1 MCSELSW
8 SKSVKQLI
16 KKTTVGLLHSIC
28 PQPYDLHRLT
38 IVYRSAPIR
47 CSRRKKN
54 WNDLERTRTPA
65 IHTRYE
71 LLSVCNGWLNY
82 HWHVHKH
89 MQRITDVTNQV
100 KLCSIFSVLE
110 TCVLSAQKRR
120 SQKEW
125 QRWPGSKQLS
135 WCGPPCFNIWIET
148 KVLLALG
155 SCFRVGRTCCRW
167 TASSYFGRKNG
178 TYLGAV
184 SVSLQHVQ
192 GRKAIG
198 IRLPWKAGRKGTQSG
213 ARPSV
218 AFHPK
223 ENVERSAKSGG
234 QANDERRQSCHAC
247 WANWSRGATSNF
259 WHVGNVLGSPKCE
272 SHSKKRRGKQGNTWF
287 DSIYIQYMILLIF
300 INYI

>member
-1 MCSELSW
+1 M
-8 SKSVKQLI
+8 VDLI
-16 KKTTVGLLHSIC
+16 I
-28 PQPYDLHRLT
+28 Y
-38 IVYRSAPIR
+38 IYI
-47 CSRRKKN
+47 
-54 WNDLERTRTPA
+54 
-65 IHTRYE
+65 IYIYIYIYI
-71 LLSVCNGWLNY
+71 Y

-110 TCVLSAQKRR
+110 TCVLPAQKRR

-135 WCGPPCFNIWIET
+135 WCGPPCFHIWIET

-192 GRKAIG
+192 GHWNSLTMK
-198 IRLPWKAGRKGTQSG
+198 GRPKGHTVRCQ
-213 ARPSV
+213 
-218 AFHPK
+218 
-223 ENVERSAKSGG
+223 AKF
-234 QANDERRQSCHAC
+234 C
-247 WANWSRGATSNF
+247 F
-259 WHVGNVLGSPKCE
+259 PP
-272 SHSKKRRGKQGNTWF
+272 
-287 DSIYIQYMILLIF
+287 
-300 INYI
+300 